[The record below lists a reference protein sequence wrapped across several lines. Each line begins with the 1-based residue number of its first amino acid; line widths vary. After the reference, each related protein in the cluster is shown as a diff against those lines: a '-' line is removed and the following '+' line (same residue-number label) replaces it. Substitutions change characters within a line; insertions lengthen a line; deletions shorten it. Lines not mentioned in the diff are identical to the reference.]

1 MKMSEITV
9 ADVAEYL
16 RLDEYTESFIQTL
29 LDTAK
34 SFVLDY
40 TSLTAEEADTKDNLW
55 IAIMVLCQD
64 MNDNR
69 SMYVDKNNVNKVV
82 DAVLGM
88 HIGKNGGI
96 G

>member
-1 MKMSEITV
+1 MKMSDITV
-9 ADVAEYL
+9 ANVAEYL

-40 TSLTAEEADTKDNLW
+40 TGLTAEEADTKENLW

-82 DAVLGM
+82 EAVLGM